1 MQAGGQGFEPPQLHQ
16 VAPTPTPGHHLGPC
30 GSGLHLRLTGA
41 CQTTPVDSTLMAPV
55 GCAKHAHS
63 TRGIKASQGT
73 ILASLKTEYVE
84 NSLSSRNCDQALLSN
99 PGLELR
105 GCRAI
110 KTFRHG
116 KAPRW
121 YSNYSRL
128 VTPPPSSKDFGR
140 SSRTKCV
147 LGKGQA
153 RKGTRWMPWHREA
166 MKDVG
171 SCEKPRGVANTL

>member
-1 MQAGGQGFEPPQLHQ
+1 MGRKPGGCSSVGRAPALQAGGQGFEPPQLHQ
-16 VAPTPTPGHHLGPC
+16 NGWPKRHEPT
-30 GSGLHLRLTGA
+30 
-41 CQTTPVDSTLMAPV
+41 CQKHSHDSPLMAPV

-110 KTFRHG
+110 NDFPSWQGTTVVFQLFAVGYATTFEQ
-116 KAPRW
+116 
-121 YSNYSRL
+121 RL
-128 VTPPPSSKDFGR
+128 RSELEDEMRLRKR
-140 SSRTKCV
+140 SS
-147 LGKGQA
+147 
-153 RKGTRWMPWHREA
+153 
-166 MKDVG
+166 
-171 SCEKPRGVANTL
+171 

>member
-1 MQAGGQGFEPPQLHQ
+1 MGRKPGGCSSVGRAPALQAGGQGFEPPQLHQ

-110 KTFRHG
+110 NDFPSWQGTTVVFQLFAVGYATTFEQ
-116 KAPRW
+116 
-121 YSNYSRL
+121 RL
-128 VTPPPSSKDFGR
+128 RSELEDEMRLRKR
-140 SSRTKCV
+140 SS
-147 LGKGQA
+147 
-153 RKGTRWMPWHREA
+153 
-166 MKDVG
+166 
-171 SCEKPRGVANTL
+171 